1 MKVMKWSAIALA
13 VSAGTT
19 QLAMAEPFVGNQ
31 ADAKGFVEDSSLNFL
46 VRNYYFNRNKKDGAR
61 DSRDWTQGF
70 WANYSSGYTQG
81 VVGFGV
87 DAFGY
92 LGLKLDGGS
101 GYGGTGNL
109 PVHDNGEKADD
120 FGKAGGAVK
129 VRISKTEL
137 KAGDMQPTAPVFA
150 VGGTR
155 LLPQTASGIALKSS
169 EIDGLDLEGGHYY
182 SGTGQDTTNRD
193 GEIWSQYGGKT
204 ADSADF
210 VGGKYQFN
218 DQFSAQLYGAQVED
232 LWDQYYVN
240 LNYTLPLADD
250 QSLGFDANYYNTRDS
265 GDSKL
270 GDISN
275 NTYSLA
281 VAYSFLQAHT
291 LTLAFQKVNGNTP
304 FDYIGIG
311 DNNAGGDSIFLAN
324 SIQYSDFNGPGEKS
338 WQARYDLNMK
348 EYGVPGLTFM
358 TRYVNGKD
366 IDGTG
371 VDLGSSAYVK
381 IDDNGNVVP
390 LYGKDGKHHETN
402 VEAKY
407 VIQEGPAK
415 DLSFR
420 IRQAWH
426 RANADQGEGDID
438 EFRLIVDYPLSVL

>member
-46 VRNYYFNRNKKDGAR
+46 VRNYYFNRNKKDGAT
-61 DSRDWTQGF
+61 DARDWTQGF
-70 WANYSSGYTQG
+70 WANYNSGFTQG
-81 VVGFGV
+81 TVGFGV

-101 GYGGTGNL
+101 GYGATGNL
-109 PVHDNGEKADD
+109 PKHADGSKADD
-120 FGKAGGAVK
+120 FGKAGGAIK

-137 KAGDMQPTAPVFA
+137 KFGDMQPTAPVFA

-155 LLPQTASGIALKSS
+155 LLPQTASGIALMSS
-169 EIDGLDLEGGHYY
+169 EIDGLDVEAGHYY

-193 GEIWSQYGGKT
+193 GEIWSQYGGQTAKT
-204 ADSADF
+204 ADF
-210 VGGKYQFN
+210 VGGKYAIN
-218 DQFSAQLYGAQVED
+218 DQFSASLYGAKVED
-232 LWDQYYVN
+232 LWNQYYTN
-240 LNYTLPLADD
+240 LNYTLPIADN
-250 QSLGFDANYYNTRDS
+250 QSLGLDFNYYRTTDEGS
-265 GDSKL
+265 SKL

-275 NTYSLA
+275 NTFSLA
-281 VAYSFLQAHT
+281 AAYTLSAHT
-291 LTLAFQKVNGNTP
+291 FTLAFQKVNGDTP

-324 SIQYSDFNGPGEKS
+324 SVQYSDFNGPGEKS

-358 TRYVNGKD
+358 TRYIYGYD

-371 VDLGSSAYVK
+371 VDLGTSAYVK
-381 IDDNGNVVP
+381 EVNGVIVP
-390 LYGKDGKHHETN
+390 LYGEDGRHRETN

-407 VIQEGPAK
+407 VVQSGPAK

-420 IRQAWH
+420 VRQAWH
-426 RANADQGEGDID
+426 RANADQGEGNID